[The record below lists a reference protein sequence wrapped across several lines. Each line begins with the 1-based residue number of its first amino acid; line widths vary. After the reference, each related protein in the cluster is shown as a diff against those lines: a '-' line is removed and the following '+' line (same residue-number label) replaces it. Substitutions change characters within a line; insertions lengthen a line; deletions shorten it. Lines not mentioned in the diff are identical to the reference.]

1 MIPSKKQMLWWGRS
15 DPDYSRNSVVRQ
27 NLAAQGWEIRDFH
40 PKISALGDITAALF
54 RTPTP
59 DVVWVPCF
67 RSVILRQPVAG
78 ATEKAYRSFSTR

>member
-54 RTPTP
+54 P
-59 DVVWVPCF
+59 DTHTRC
-67 RSVILRQPVAG
+67 RLG
-78 ATEKAYRSFSTR
+78 ALFPAA